1 MTSMALSHLVPM
13 LLLLLLLPA
22 LPSARAAGN
31 EPSLLPPYFNVAE
44 RASAS
49 ATATCGQDEE
59 GRSREDTS
67 CALSG
72 SAALS
77 GQGNLCEICSLD
89 DPDSAHP
96 VSNAIDGTERSW
108 QSPPLSRGP
117 HYNHVNVTLNLGQL
131 FHVGHITVK
140 FANSPR
146 PSVWLL
152 ERSADFGHTYSPWQ
166 YFAPTEQECQRR
178 FGVAAD
184 ERVSRDDDVTCSTQH
199 SGIVPLEN
207 GEVVVSLMGGRPG
220 ATDNSISPALR
231 NFTTASHVR
240 LRLLQTGT
248 LPGHLL
254 AKAHQDP
261 TVTRRYFYSIKE
273 ISVGGRCM
281 CHGHADSCRA
291 RNPANPY
298 RLQCECRHGTCGD
311 SCERCCPGMQQRPW
325 SPSGPDGA
333 NACEPCNC
341 HGHSDE
347 CVYDAE
353 VDALR
358 ASMNASG
365 GYSGGGLCLNCQH
378 HTYGINCERCE
389 PGYYRPTGV
398 SRESP
403 DACRPCACSGGNLA
417 STCED
422 GSGHCHCAPG
432 FRGDTCNRCV
442 EGHGRY
448 PACRPVETS
457 VEMTPQ
463 RRLPNIPQRDQPS
476 VEMTPQRR
484 LPGMPPRAVEPSV
497 EMTPQRRLPHAPH
510 RDKEPS
516 VEMTP
521 QRRLPNKPHRVSEC
535 RGPGATSSHVDASSG
550 RCRCHTGF
558 EGAHCERCAGGYFGF
573 PLCQMCQCSTV
584 GTLPEVCDSTG
595 RCLCRPEFDGES
607 CDQCGPLRHS
617 FPQCLGCACDPFG
630 AVAEDCSGQGQCRCR
645 PNFVG
650 LRCEACARGFYAFPS
665 CMPCDCDV
673 RGSFSGECD
682 AASGACS
689 CRAGVSGRRCDAC
702 ASGTYGFPAC
712 QVLYCD
718 PAGSRSGSQS
728 AQAGCRCRENV
739 QGASCGVCKPLHWDL
754 RESHPQGCRSCQ
766 CDREG
771 ALSGLAEC
779 TQETGQC
786 PCKPHA
792 DSRTCGRCQ
801 EGFFALKASSYLGCQ
816 ACGCDLGG
824 SLGSGCDAG
833 TGACRCKKG
842 VSGRSCSSP
851 RQGYYFPGL
860 ERLHVELEDGRT
872 PTGDPP
878 RFGFDGAEFANFSGR
893 GYVKMSPLQEVV
905 QVDVELG
912 SSTLDLYVV
921 ALSYVSA
928 LDVPVTGRVTVTPR
942 GPQGSAVQQ
951 EKAVVFAAATG
962 GGGGAGMGPGRSITE
977 AIVLRPGSWT
987 LSVHMSF
994 PSSAS
999 SPSSHSTSSPLL
1011 LLDHALLL
1019 PSAGALAESP
1029 VLRQAASDPCSVSPT
1044 AAQRAQLCLH
1054 YLYLPLEG
1062 FAGVRGIEGT
1072 YHGTGKHRSPSQGR
1086 KATHRH
1092 PVMADVSHK
1101 QQSLYLAVRAPEAG
1115 RYSLL
1120 LEYSSEAESESVQE
1134 ARVSVRDAGGVQQ
1147 SLKASVQILPCN
1159 YSFLC
1164 RAVAL
1169 DPSGGVASYDLPEQA
1184 ELHLTG
1190 SGLNFLLYKV
1200 HLIPVHKFS
1209 AALLEPR
1216 VHCVSRHGTYSPT
1229 GHECLASQFLFP
1241 ATSVRL
1247 APTRDSAEKPG
1258 GDASGAAAFGPRPR
1272 PRNPETLAEGSSA
1285 ELALLEG
1292 EENQIRMIVRVEKSG
1307 RHVFLLHYFQPR
1319 QPSVHTKAALDA
1331 STWSWHGS
1339 FNATFCPHAYGCR
1352 GVVAFESQ
1360 LGVDL
1365 REGQEVS
1372 ITLTNPSGEAL
1383 WLAYVLAVPES
1394 LFTPSVLRE
1403 EPVDRS
1409 RDFVTL
1415 CGANGFSMRGDS
1427 VPEFCRAAASSL
1439 SALADDDGARRCGCD
1454 AAGSLPG
1461 PCRPLGGQCPCRP
1474 GVVGRSCDRCAAA
1487 HHGFPE
1493 CRPCQCGGRLC
1504 DERTGECV
1512 CPPRTVRPDC
1522 TACQRLTFGFHP
1534 LAGCR
1539 PCECEDQG
1547 LAKAGCDRETGQ
1559 CRCKPNVGGQRCEHC
1574 LPGFFGYPE
1583 CRPCDCDAAGVS
1595 GAGCDAVTGQCLCKE
1610 NVQGRRCDV
1619 CRVGTFD
1626 LGAENPKGCTACFC
1640 FGVTGECTSS
1650 KLRRE
1655 TIANMSGWRLLMGSG
1670 GGEEESVQVKHDET
1684 ARKAEAALSK
1694 RHMDAELEPYWAAPQ
1709 AYLGDQLSSY
1719 GGELSYRVR
1728 ASGGQDGHRTP
1739 PGDHQQ
1745 PDLILRGSH
1754 MSLVHRAERQ
1764 PVVGETFHGSVRL
1777 LEDGFQHG
1785 ASGRPASREE
1795 LAMVLQDLQALLLRG
1810 RTRPGPSRLTLSHVV
1825 METASANA
1833 SGPLA
1838 RGVERCLC
1846 PASYRGGSCQECA
1859 RGHYRDSRGSFLGRC
1874 LPCDCNGHSDEC
1886 QDETG
1891 ICIHCDHNTRG
1902 DHCEL
1907 CREGCLPRDV
1917 QGDEPTSQCFPCPC
1931 PMTIRSNHF
1940 AIGCVQKPEGL
1951 ECLCREGYE
1960 GKNCE
1965 RCAPG
1970 YFGNP
1975 MVIGSECKACQCN
1988 GNAADDSGSPGVPG
2002 GSCDPVTGQC
2012 RQCRPHTAGPR
2023 CQDCE
2028 QGYYGDAVFAKNCT
2042 ACRCDKCGMKG
2053 CDGRSGK
2060 CICKRGVMGH
2070 SCSTCEPG
2078 YYGFDSCKGCESC
2091 ECAVAALGS
2100 QCDPRSGRC
2109 QCPPSVTGRR
2119 CELCQ
2124 PGYWNYGPNGCQRC
2138 ECTTG
2143 SCDPHT
2149 GRCSCKGG
2157 VSGEQCDQCS
2167 SPLEVPVLT
2176 ADGTMQCDMC
2186 DGCVLTLLN
2195 DMDGAGKSLS
2205 DIKSILKGVSIS
2217 TVTTVRLNKLNSS
2230 LLQAQKDLSR
2240 YKKSVTDQKKK
2251 VDVMETDTMDFQMDI
2266 NALKEQVDSGARR
2279 VKALEAS
2286 LERTHKRGGSV
2297 SKTVDSVV
2305 RFIQELI
2312 SKAGAG
2318 PSGLPLP
2325 AEEFQR
2331 KLAEAESLVREMRN
2345 RNFDKMQDVADEE
2358 KRLAEDLMSRVR
2370 KEFSKPLKDLASRAS
2385 VAHDNLEKYDRV
2397 LADLL
2402 ESINAARNLT
2412 NHANTLNK
2420 ANQAAL
2426 DRNQQ
2431 KVKDVRQAAGE
2442 ANKSLSDAENV
2453 LGQAYQMIQLLEASR
2468 VEYEKL
2474 SAEVDGAKNLLRDKV
2489 EKMAEGAAQ
2498 EPLVRRA
2505 EEHAKRLQ
2513 ELADNLKRL
2522 LKDIDQN
2529 EYIQKAILASKA
2541 YEDIIK
2547 ALKETE
2553 EAADQA
2559 LQAALKAE
2567 QDVQRENLPKKA
2579 ADSKKA
2585 SETLKKDIEDKQG
2598 TIKDLDKKLQ
2608 GVKDTVN
2615 TAKDKLKA
2623 LTDALQRAKQD
2634 LAMVNRGNIDEVL
2647 RKAKEDAQAAGDLA
2661 MSTENEA
2668 NSILEEAKK
2677 LAEKIKSGAVD
2688 SQGFQLAFI
2697 EATKKVND
2705 LTDLVPELLKKLAEL
2720 EGKNISADVAGNLSN
2735 IREII
2740 EAARHS
2746 ASLAK
2751 VPMKFNGTSGVNVR
2765 LGSPLEELRP
2775 YTSVALYLLDADPA
2789 RGDDTTGD
2797 DSRFLFYLGKKTD
2810 GGRRKR
2816 QADLGDYIGAF
2827 LERKKVVFV
2836 YNLGIGDTF
2845 LRFPE
2850 PDAIINPK
2858 AFTYVRFERIYE
2870 HAQAEFRQ
2878 DKRIFKT
2885 MSVASRK
2892 DYLLDLDPANTVL
2905 YVGGAP
2911 AGAQLPAA
2919 LSLPN
2924 FVGNLELAAINE
2936 NITSLYNFEKTYF
2949 MNTVTDYPAK
2959 RYKDSPEVN
2968 PQTYYFD
2975 GTGYA
2980 EAPVDASGG
2989 RYNFDFN
2996 IRTSMDDGILLFMEK
3011 DNKFMCLSIYN
3022 GQLHFV
3028 FDFGAGPV
3036 VPKYSTVIKV
3046 HQKDFYAVQLNVLQL
3061 VSKVSLNV
3069 GPKSERLFFDVFSP
3083 EIQSLWSVVGNT
3095 AYIGG
3100 VPKGRIPDSI
3110 KQYLPVQTSY
3120 KGCMKALKVMTSAIA
3135 LKQIPT
3141 SGIIYGCYDNF
3152 MVSRG
3157 ADFTGTGYLSFQP
3170 EGFDATDF
3178 ECGLTFKTTSPSGL
3192 LMGSVDR
3199 DLQISMVGA
3208 GIVQLKL
3215 GTITI
3220 RSASNGF
3227 NDGLPHYVKVTRQ
3240 GNTVR
3245 MAVDNKYEPDK
3256 ETARRRRASRQAPS
3270 QLYFLG
3276 GYVEASASRFNGCIA
3291 NVYIRRPGEEHV
3303 EDLHNFVEK
3312 LDASLDGCVGSLLA
3326 AP

>member
-1 MTSMALSHLVPM
+1 M

-448 PACRPVETS
+448 PACR
-457 VEMTPQ
+457 
-463 RRLPNIPQRDQPS
+463 RD
-476 VEMTPQRR
+476 E
-484 LPGMPPRAVEPSV
+484 A
-497 EMTPQRRLPHAPH
+497 
-510 RDKEPS
+510 
-516 VEMTP
+516 
-521 QRRLPNKPHRVSEC
+521 
-535 RGPGATSSHVDASSG
+535 
-550 RCRCHTGF
+550 
-558 EGAHCERCAGGYFGF
+558 CA
-573 PLCQMCQCSTV
+573 L
-584 GTLPEVCDSTG
+584 TLP
-595 RCLCRPEFDGES
+595 P
-607 CDQCGPLRHS
+607 PLPRVA
-617 FPQCLGCACDPFG
+617 GCACDPFG

-712 QVLYCD
+712 QGECALRVACRTVRAVLL
-718 PAGSRSGSQS
+718 S
-728 AQAGCRCRENV
+728 QAGCRCRENV

-942 GPQGSAVQQ
+942 GPQGASARPPTTTTV
-951 EKAVVFAAATG
+951 AANR
-962 GGGGAGMGPGRSITE
+962 AGFPPVES
-977 AIVLRPGSWT
+977 T
-987 LSVHMSF
+987 LIAPP
-994 PSSAS
+994 PSSAPPPPS
-999 SPSSHSTSSPLL
+999 LSPQ
-1011 LLDHALLL
+1011 DHALLL

-1229 GHECLASQFLFP
+1229 GSVSSKQPSPLRASMQCHRSGE
-1241 ATSVRL
+1241 ATSMLRCRVQ
-1247 APTRDSAEKPG
+1247 
-1258 GDASGAAAFGPRPR
+1258 
-1272 PRNPETLAEGSSA
+1272 
-1285 ELALLEG
+1285 
-1292 EENQIRMIVRVEKSG
+1292 NQIRMIVRVEKSG

-2042 ACRCDKCGMKG
+2042 
-2053 CDGRSGK
+2053 
-2060 CICKRGVMGH
+2060 V
-2070 SCSTCEPG
+2070 
-2078 YYGFDSCKGCESC
+2078 
-2091 ECAVAALGS
+2091 
-2100 QCDPRSGRC
+2100 
-2109 QCPPSVTGRR
+2109 
-2119 CELCQ
+2119 
-2124 PGYWNYGPNGCQRC
+2124 
-2138 ECTTG
+2138 
-2143 SCDPHT
+2143 
-2149 GRCSCKGG
+2149 
-2157 VSGEQCDQCS
+2157 
-2167 SPLEVPVLT
+2167 
-2176 ADGTMQCDMC
+2176 C

-2810 GGRRKR
+2810 
-2816 QADLGDYIGAF
+2816 LGDYIGAF

-3036 VPKYSTVIKV
+3036 VPKTPGCSVTFSPGAL
-3046 HQKDFYAVQLNVLQL
+3046 HTPLQVQLNVLQL